1 MWAMAW
7 RNLWRSPARSWLTLG
22 VVALAVFLSLVF
34 FAFSA
39 ALKNGVFELLTRE
52 TGHLVVQPAGW
63 RTKSVGELR
72 MEQVAALQQKLL
84 AAYPEA
90 EVSVRLETTAL
101 LAANRRSRTVLLQG
115 LAVAPS
121 RAEVLERY
129 LSEGRLPV
137 AAEQVAL
144 GRGLARALRLEV
156 GDRVRASVQGSGL
169 YSFEVVG
176 LLDYPD
182 PAVGGR
188 LALLPLAWF
197 QQILA
202 PGAATRVDL
211 HFPWLHRLDQAAQLE
226 VARERLQQ
234 AVGQALVVETWQQVS
249 SGVSEYLDIL
259 DPYLLV
265 FMGLFFILAG
275 MLLVNTIYLGLVERV
290 REFGLIMALGASRAQ
305 VMGLVLLESLGLT
318 IAGSMVGLV
327 LGLAL
332 VAWWSQGLHLP
343 AGYAEMYAEFGL
355 PVVMYASI
363 EPGQVLFTLLF
374 SLATAL
380 LSALWPAWVAGR
392 LQPIEAMR
400 AAP

>member
-7 RNLWRSPARSWLTLG
+7 RNLWRSPARSWLTLA
-22 VVALAVFLSLVF
+22 VVAAAVLLSLVF

-52 TGHLVVQPAGW
+52 TGHLVVQPVGW
-63 RTKSVGELR
+63 RDKSVGELR
-72 MEQVAALQQKLL
+72 IAQVASLSQQLL
-84 AAYPEA
+84 AVYPEA

-115 LAVAPS
+115 LAVAPT
-121 RAEVLERY
+121 RTEALQRF
-129 LSEGRLPV
+129 LGEGGLP
-137 AAEQVAL
+137 AGPEQVAL
-144 GRGLARALRLEV
+144 GRGLARALRLKV
-156 GDRVRASVQGSGL
+156 GDRVRAAVQGSGL
-169 YSFEVVG
+169 YSLEVVG

-182 PAVGGR
+182 PAVSGR
-188 LALLPLAWF
+188 LALLGLDWF
-197 QQILA
+197 QEILA

-211 HFPWLHRLDQAAQLE
+211 HFPWLHRLDQTEALELAQQ
-226 VARERLQQ
+226 RLQQ
-234 AVGQALVVETWQQVS
+234 AVGDRWAVETWQQVS
-249 SGVSEYLDIL
+249 SGVSDYLDIL

-290 REFGLIMALGASRAQ
+290 REFGLIMALGASRGQ
-305 VMGLVLLESLGLT
+305 VMGLVLLESLSLT
-318 IAGSMVGLV
+318 IAGSVGGLI

-332 VAWWSQGLHLP
+332 IAWWSQGLRLP

-363 EPGQVLFTLLF
+363 EPGQVIFTLVFALT
-374 SLATAL
+374 TAA

-392 LQPIEAMR
+392 LQPVEAMR